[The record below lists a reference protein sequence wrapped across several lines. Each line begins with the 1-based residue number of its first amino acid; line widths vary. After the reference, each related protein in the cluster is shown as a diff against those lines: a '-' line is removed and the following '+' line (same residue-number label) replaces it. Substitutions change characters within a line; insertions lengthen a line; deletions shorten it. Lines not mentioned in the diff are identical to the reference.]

1 MLDQGGEIF
10 GERWGVRNDLMA
22 YIGGKVPTEKSW
34 KLPLYNEP
42 GIWLLNESGVSIHDY
57 VSRLEKLFANLKN
70 LDECIKDGVKAMI
83 LLHSF
88 PEKYNHFV
96 TTLLY
101 GKSVIAFKEVC
112 IVLTNSKILNND
124 KHSERASSE
133 ALLARERMIEKKK
146 KQVGK
151 NSQSKS
157 RSRNIARDKC
167 TFCHEKDYWKKD
179 CLKA

>member
-1 MLDQGGEIF
+1 M
-10 GERWGVRNDLMA
+10 
-22 YIGGKVPTEKSW
+22 Y
-34 KLPLYNEP
+34 
-42 GIWLLNESGVSIHDY
+42 DY

-88 PEKYNHFV
+88 LEKYNHFV

-112 IVLTNSKILNND
+112 TVLNNSKFLNDD
-124 KHSERASSE
+124 KHSERVSSK
-133 ALLARERMIEKKK
+133 ALLAREKMIEKKK
-146 KQVGK
+146 KKKKKRVGK

-167 TFCHEKDYWKKD
+167 TFCHEKGY
-179 CLKA
+179 